1 MSTVKND
8 GGTLSKLSTEADFVE
23 GGCGKGFISS
33 KNGQVITFPVK
44 GKNLKNLKSGTVE
57 LCITLTKDLKDL
69 AESANDSEDSS
80 VSDELFLFMAY
91 ERDHDAI
98 ILQLFDPGDPDKD
111 PRPPVR
117 SVARMRIKRG
127 KDSDPKW
134 VDANSE
140 ELHWKKGEHHHLAGT
155 WGKDGVKL
163 YIDGQ
168 LAAHNPTEP
177 TRPTKRPESFAVN
190 NDSVVD
196 KPPKNPTHCIVR
208 NLRISNYPKSDAEVM
223 ESYKALHSNE

>member
-1 MSTVKND
+1 MKND

-33 KNGQVITFPVK
+33 KNGQAITFPVK

-69 AESANDSEDSS
+69 AESANDPEDSS
-80 VSDELFLFMAY
+80 VLDELFLFMAY
-91 ERDHDAI
+91 ERDHDTI
-98 ILQLFDPGDPDKD
+98 ILQLFDPGDLIRILVPL
-111 PRPPVR
+111 
-117 SVARMRIKRG
+117 SVLLHVCGLRG
-127 KDSDPKW
+127 EKTWIQNGWMPIVK
-134 VDANSE
+134 NFIG
-140 ELHWKKGEHHHLAGT
+140 KKGNITIWAGT

-168 LAAHNPTEP
+168 LTAHNPTEP
-177 TRPTKRPESFAVN
+177 TRPTKRPESFTVN

-196 KPPKNPTHCIVR
+196 KLPKNPTHCIVS
-208 NLRISNYPKSDAEVM
+208 NLRISNYPKSDVEVM